1 MPFTTI
7 NNKSIFYS
15 VTPQTEDL
23 NHPNITLFIH
33 GLGSSSNFYHTI
45 IPGISSQSTC
55 IAFDTPGSGL
65 SSLGG
70 PPQSVNSIVE
80 DAVALLDALE
90 STIVDGKVWVVGHS
104 MGGMIACELA
114 IQYSH
119 RVKGLILLGPIHPST
134 TLSEVFSKRI
144 AAVVKDGIEGLA
156 DTVPFAATGSKSTST
171 HRAFIR
177 SLILGT
183 STAGYLSLCHVIAKA
198 SVPEYA
204 RISVPLMIL
213 AGADDKTASYEGCKL
228 IHDSAGVTAG
238 KKCINILPGVGHWH
252 AIEAPHLLEED
263 ILKFIVSIDQMEGD
277 RPDWVFKENKS
288 S

>member
-7 NNKSIFYS
+7 NNKTIFYS

-23 NHPNITLFIH
+23 NHPNTTLFIH
-33 GLGSSSNFYHTI
+33 GLGSSSCFYHTI
-45 IPGISSQSTC
+45 IPRISSQSTC

-65 SSLGG
+65 SSLDG

-80 DAVALLDALE
+80 DAVALLDTLE
-90 STIVDGKVWVVGHS
+90 GTVSNGKVWVVGHS
-104 MGGMIACELA
+104 MGGIISCELA
-114 IQYSH
+114 IQHSH

-134 TLSEVFSKRI
+134 TLSEVFIKRI
-144 AAVVKDGIEGLA
+144 ATVLKDETEGLA
-156 DTVPFAATGSKSTST
+156 DTIPFNATGSKSTST

-183 STAGYLSLCHVIAKA
+183 SIAGYLSLCQVIAKA

-204 RISVPLMIL
+204 RIDVPLLIL
-213 AGADDKTASYEGCKL
+213 AGAEDKTASYEGCKL

-252 AIEAPHLLEED
+252 AIEAPQLLEEH
-263 ILKFIVSIDQMEGD
+263 ILKFIVSIDQMDGD
-277 RPDWVFKENKS
+277 MPDRVLK
-288 S
+288 